1 MQEIRMEQTEGL
13 GRLAQVWVGGALL
26 TVCDGVSE
34 PERRCPPGVLTATRF
49 KYVSQQGVDLAT
61 AVAENPA
68 YRRELEPLQR
78 WSYIGYGRIK
88 SIMPVV
94 IDFGLIT
101 MEAPQWTN
109 DESLVGQFVALPIDR
124 LEIVNADALDF
135 PEEFNDLS

>member
-26 TVCDGVSE
+26 TVCDGISAAD
-34 PERRCPPGVLTATRF
+34 RRCRPGVLSSARF
-49 KYVSQQGVDLAT
+49 KYVSQQGVELSA
-61 AVAENPA
+61 AVADNPS

-78 WSYIGYGRIK
+78 WSYIGFGRIK

-109 DESLVGQFVALPIDR
+109 DESLVGQFVAVPIDR
-124 LEIVNADALDF
+124 LEIVAADALDF
-135 PEEFNDLS
+135 PEEFNDLP